1 VSVEWSTGKDAER
14 QPGDREPGVARI
26 YLARHGRTPLNAAG
40 VLRGHLDPLL
50 DAVGRQQAEWL
61 GVALGDR
68 GARLV
73 VASPLR
79 RAVETAQAVA
89 TRAHVDVEIDPRLI
103 DRDYGRWAG
112 QPKEDVEAQWG
123 TVDEAPGV
131 EPAAEVRARAWEAL
145 ADIARQIQ
153 GGVAVV
159 VSHDAPNRL
168 ILAALDPGLADPDQL
183 PQETGCFNTL
193 DYRDG
198 RWTVVS
204 VNEVPGAPADRPST
218 KVRDGNRR
226 PTPTKG
232 ARMVMLDNGELVD
245 LRCSVLLFR
254 DDSVLLCRRTDRED
268 VWVLPG
274 GTPRGGEGTAAAA
287 QREVE
292 EETGIKVAA
301 ERVAFVLETSSWNR
315 MYHRIEIVFLGADRD
330 RRTVPAQLEENLE
343 PSFVA
348 LADLDKIGLRPPMA
362 GYIRGFARSGQA
374 TASYLGNLWRPDVDD
389 ATSAVED

>member
-1 VSVEWSTGKDAER
+1 
-14 QPGDREPGVARI
+14 
-26 YLARHGRTPLNAAG
+26 
-40 VLRGHLDPLL
+40 
-50 DAVGRQQAEWL
+50 
-61 GVALGDR
+61 
-68 GARLV
+68 
-73 VASPLR
+73 
-79 RAVETAQAVA
+79 
-89 TRAHVDVEIDPRLI
+89 
-103 DRDYGRWAG
+103 
-112 QPKEDVEAQWG
+112 
-123 TVDEAPGV
+123 
-131 EPAAEVRARAWEAL
+131 
-145 ADIARQIQ
+145 
-153 GGVAVV
+153 
-159 VSHDAPNRL
+159 
-168 ILAALDPGLADPDQL
+168 
-183 PQETGCFNTL
+183 
-193 DYRDG
+193 
-198 RWTVVS
+198 
-204 VNEVPGAPADRPST
+204 
-218 KVRDGNRR
+218 
-226 PTPTKG
+226 
-232 ARMVMLDNGELVD
+232 MVMLDNGKPVD

-343 PSFVA
+343 PSFVP

-389 ATSAVED
+389 ATSAVQD